1 MILVAGGI
9 GTLNEFTI
17 AYDEGKVIGL
27 LQGTGGAADLAQ
39 TLLDTLPVRATGAVV
54 IADPDPEQL
63 VDRCTAKLCEQ
74 RGEQAALA

>member
-1 MILVAGGI
+1 V
-9 GTLNEFTI
+9 
-17 AYDEGKVIGL
+17 
-27 LQGTGGAADLAQ
+27 Q

-63 VDRCTAKLCEQ
+63 VDRCIARLCAQ